1 MDIMGKPA
9 ANQFFDK
16 CLKEALQC
24 KAEEI
29 KPSGVL
35 FDRINTEICYREK
48 ENISVNQYFKLK
60 KVKPLIIVSLVLIL
74 SAATC
79 FAASQITSLVSHST
93 DVFDK
98 FPSKNQVEKAVNY
111 IPEYTEKFSNG
122 FYFET
127 ASIDNTQA
135 LDSEKK
141 KVDECKGISF
151 HYTRENAQ
159 KGQLLNLNSSPV
171 IAGTQGELEPNQEV
185 IKNGKLDLIYSKVTF
200 KVVPEGYVPTKEEN
214 QKMDQGVLWVSYGSD
229 KEEVSEI
236 QYVTWTRDG
245 INYNLM
251 EQSYGLAKDELI
263 NMAKEVIGTSK

>member
-1 MDIMGKPA
+1 MGKPA
-9 ANQFFDK
+9 TNQFFDK

-29 KPSGVL
+29 SPSGVL
-35 FDRINTEICYREK
+35 LNKINAEICYREK
-48 ENISVNQYFKLK
+48 ENISMNQYFKLK
-60 KVKPLIIVSLVLIL
+60 KVKPLVIVSLVLIL

-79 FAASQITSLVSHST
+79 FAASQVTSLVSYST
-93 DVFDK
+93 DSFEK
-98 FPSKNQVEKAVNY
+98 FPSKSQVEKAVNF
-111 IPEYTEKFSNG
+111 IPNYTDKFSNG
-122 FYFET
+122 FYFDS

-135 LDSEKK
+135 LDNEKN

-151 HYTRENAQ
+151 QYTRENAQ
-159 KGQLLNLNSSPV
+159 KGQLLSLSSSPV
-171 IAGTQGELEPNQEV
+171 IAGTQSAPGPNEEV
-185 IKNGKLDLIYSKVTF
+185 IKNGNLDLIYSKVTF

-236 QYVTWTRDG
+236 QYVTWIADG
-245 INYNLM
+245 IHYNLM